1 MILIPCTASE
11 LVVRDGPRVRE
22 ARQRPGLPVQVIAVK
37 SDVAYRIPKDMS
49 FEDAA
54 TLGVGIV
61 TVAQGLFQQ
70 MGLDWPTK
78 PSTSGDFV
86 LIYGGS
92 SATGTLGIQFAK
104 L

>member
-1 MILIPCTASE
+1 MG
-11 LVVRDGPRVRE
+11 DGSLVRE
-22 ARQRPGLPVQVIAVK
+22 TRQPQGLPVQVIAVK
-37 SDVAYRIPKDMS
+37 SDIAYRIPQDMS

-70 MGLDWPTK
+70 MGLSWPTK
-78 PSTSGDFV
+78 PSTSGDFI

-92 SATGTLGIQFAK
+92 SATGTVGIQFAK